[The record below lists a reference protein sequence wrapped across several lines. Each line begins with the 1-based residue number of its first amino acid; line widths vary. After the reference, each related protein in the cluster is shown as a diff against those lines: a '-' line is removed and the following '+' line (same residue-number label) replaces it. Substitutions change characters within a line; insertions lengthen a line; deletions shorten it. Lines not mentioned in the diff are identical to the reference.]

1 MRAIS
6 LTKTE
11 KKFVILLVVVAVVNF
26 IGNIYIPFVATFY
39 DYYGDPISSPP
50 IWGFLGWIIEILV
63 VVVLILMIR
72 KE

>member
-26 IGNIYIPFVATFY
+26 IGLLLLGFNLLTY
-39 DYYGDPISSPP
+39 DFELFMMSIIFWVSSL
-50 IWGFLGWIIEILV
+50 IIIEILV